1 MGAEMTSVGL
11 HCRASIVSML
21 VLAVLGLAFAGP
33 VRAQEAT
40 ACSVPTGAGA
50 VPRRIQAS
58 DSACVTKPDTP
69 SMSNDGKLVAYV
81 DHGQVKVRS
90 VDGTE
95 TWLPE
100 ISVDENEKSPTWSR
114 DDNAL
119 YFLSSSSDAAT
130 LWRVGRTGTRKAQQI
145 AAINGGAD
153 EINLSPDQ
161 SRLLLTRHCSPKT
174 APDQATPR
182 CPDPA
187 APTVITGIAYK
198 KDYTGFS
205 VGEGPDRIYAF
216 NISTGLLSP
225 ITGDSQAGDATG
237 QGTDSDPAWSPD
249 GKQIAFIRDYPS
261 KLEYANEL
269 WIAPS
274 DLTGRGIATRLTYT
288 PRDSQAERRSPR
300 WSGDGKLIGYLRY
313 DGRYG
318 AYALPQLAVFS
329 LSDRKETILT
339 EKLDRAVTAFRFSPD
354 GRFIYFTYA
363 NEGGWH
369 LARVRLQDGAIESL
383 VKGERF
389 ITAMEIGGD
398 DHLALVMQEGN
409 QTPKLYFYQPG
420 RSPALLAD
428 PNADYVKG
436 LIVASREKISVPLY
450 GAGEFEAFVTKPI
463 GYDPARK
470 YPTLLYIHGGPVA
483 DYTYGF
489 EFDSQYFAA
498 NGYLV
503 IEPNPPG
510 SRGRGQNDVLQIK
523 GNWGCTNYPDILLAV
538 DRAIDLGLADPQR
551 LAVAGYSYGGY
562 LTNCIVTRVPGK
574 FRAAVSGAGHSFV
587 AANYGSDVWL
597 KWYRWELG
605 PPWKRENRDAYNR
618 LSPLN
623 DAERVKTPTLFLS
636 GDQDWNVPLLN
647 SELFYEALREQG
659 VDSRLVVYPGAGH
672 VDGWD
677 SVSTENYYSEMLN
690 WLNKHMG
697 ER

>member
-1 MGAEMTSVGL
+1 MGAEMTSVSL
-11 HCRASIVSML
+11 HCRASIVSIL
-21 VLAVLGLAFAGP
+21 LLTALGLADAGP
-33 VRAQEAT
+33 AGAQEAA
-40 ACSVPTGAGA
+40 ACSVPTGVGA
-50 VPRRIQAS
+50 APRRIQAS
-58 DSACVTKPDTP
+58 DYGCVTKPDTP

-81 DHGQVKVRS
+81 DHDQIKVRS

-100 ISVDENEKSPTWSR
+100 ISADESEKSPTWSR
-114 DDNAL
+114 DDSVL
-119 YFLSSSSDAAT
+119 YFISAGSDAT
-130 LWRVGRTGTRKAQQI
+130 KLWRVGRTGTRKAQQI
-145 AAINGGAD
+145 AAIDGGVD

-161 SRLLLTRHCSPKT
+161 SRLLLTRNCPPKT

-182 CPDPA
+182 CPDTT
-187 APTVITGIAYK
+187 APTVITGIAFK
-198 KDYTGFS
+198 KDHKGFS
-205 VGEGPDRIYAF
+205 VAEGPDRIYAF
-216 NISTGLLSP
+216 NISTGLCSP
-225 ITGDSQAGDATG
+225 ITDNSQDSDAMG
-237 QGTDSDPAWSPD
+237 VSTDSDPVWSPD
-249 GKQIAFIRDYPS
+249 GRQVAFIRDYPS

-288 PRDSQAERRSPR
+288 PRDSQAERRLPR
-300 WSGDGKLIGYLRY
+300 WSGDGKLIAYLRY
-313 DGRYG
+313 DARYG

-329 LSDRKETILT
+329 LTDRKETILT

-369 LARVRLQDGAIESL
+369 LARVRLQDGSIENL
-383 VKGERF
+383 VNGERF
-389 ITAMEIGGD
+389 ITALEIGGD

-409 QTPKLYFYQPG
+409 ETPKLYFYRPG
-420 RSPALLAD
+420 QSPALLAD

-436 LIVASREKISVPLY
+436 LIVASREKITVPLY
-450 GAGEFEAFVTKPI
+450 GDGEFEAFITKPI
-463 GYDPARK
+463 NYDPARK
-470 YPTLLYIHGGPVA
+470 YPTLLYIHGGPV
-483 DYTYGF
+483 DDFHYGF

-498 NGYLV
+498 NGYVV

-510 SRGRGQNDVLQIK
+510 SRGRRQNDVLQIK

-538 DRAIDLGLADPQR
+538 DRAIDLGLADPQK

-562 LTNCIVTRVPGK
+562 LTNCILTRVPGK

-605 PPWKRENRDAYNR
+605 PPWKRENREAYNR

-659 VDSRLVVYPGAGH
+659 VESRLVVYPGAGH
-672 VDGWD
+672 VAGWGSYND
-677 SVSTENYYSEMLN
+677 NYYSEMLD

-697 ER
+697 EP